1 MVADAFQR
9 YLEKTRTLADLSA
22 AVAVLGWDQ
31 ETYMPDGAAYG
42 RAEQIST
49 LSALVHQMTV
59 DSDYGDLVRSL
70 HDASNGNGLEEWQKA
85 SVSESARDL
94 EMAAKLPEEHVREF
108 ARATSL
114 AQHSWKQARSEKN
127 YALFADAL
135 THLVELKRR
144 EAEYLGYQENPYDAL
159 IDQFEP
165 GMTAAQLKPVFTR
178 LREGTKVLLDRIA
191 GAANKPDDAILF
203 TDFNKE
209 KQLAYSR
216 EMVAKLGFNFGTGR
230 VDLSAHPF
238 CTSFG
243 MTDVRLTTRIF
254 NDDLRSCLFGLI
266 HEAGHG
272 MYEQGVDPAYARTPL
287 ASGTSMGIHESQSLF
302 WENMIARSESFWQWA
317 FPSLQ
322 STFPEPLASLDAY
335 EFFRAI
341 NVVKPSFIRIESDE
355 LTYNLHI
362 VTRFEIEDAL
372 INGQISV
379 ADVPELWNSK
389 MQEYLGITPA
399 NDAEGCL
406 QDVHWSFGG
415 FGYFPSYTL
424 GKLYAAMFYRQLKR
438 EMPDL
443 ESQIAAG
450 RFTDILA
457 WLREKIHRWGKSK
470 RSATLVMEICNEP
483 LSETAFLD
491 YMTGKVERVYGLS

>member
-1 MVADAFQR
+1 MAADAFQQ
-9 YLEKTRTLADLSA
+9 YLEKTRTLADLTA

-31 ETYMPDGAAYG
+31 ETYMPDGAAQG

-59 DSDYGDLVRSL
+59 ESGYGDLIRSL
-70 HDASNGNGLEEWQKA
+70 SGSSNGNGLEEWQKA
-85 SVSESARDL
+85 SLKESLRDL
-94 EMAAKLPEEHVREF
+94 EMATKLPEEHVREF

-114 AQHSWKQARSEKN
+114 AQHSWKQARAEKN

-135 THLVELKRR
+135 THLVELKRN
-144 EAEYLGYQENPYDAL
+144 EAEYLGYAENPYDAL

-165 GMTAAQLKPVFTR
+165 GMTVAQLTPVFTR
-178 LREGTKVLLDRIA
+178 LREGTRVLLERIA
-191 GAANKPDDAILF
+191 AAPNKPDDSVLF
-203 TDFNKE
+203 TDFDKE

-216 EMVAKLGFNFGTGR
+216 EMVAKLGFNFGIGR

-272 MYEQGVDPAYARTPL
+272 MYEQGVDPAYTRTPL

-302 WENMIARSESFWQWA
+302 WENMIARSEPFWQWA

-322 STFPEPLASLDAY
+322 STFPGPLGSLDASG
-335 EFFRAI
+335 FFRAI

-362 VTRFEIEDAL
+362 VIRFEIENAL
-372 INGQISV
+372 INGQITV

-389 MQEYLGITPA
+389 MHEYLGITPA
-399 NDAEGCL
+399 DDAEGCL

-424 GKLYAAMFYRQLKR
+424 GKLYAAMFYRQMKR

-443 ESQIAAG
+443 EAQITAG
-450 RFTDILA
+450 QFTNVLA

-483 LSETAFLD
+483 LSESAFLE
-491 YMTGKVERVYGLS
+491 YMTGKVERVYGLG